1 MYYLIE
7 DDYLLKNIILFGI
20 SDIRKEFGSE
30 PVYNK
35 KILKTNL
42 KSYGDETSDFHNKE
56 TPKAS
61 SNHTSVA
68 VMTIDSIL

>member
-7 DDYLLKNIILFGI
+7 DDYLLRNIILFGI

-35 KILKTNL
+35 KILKTKL
-42 KSYGDETSDFHNKE
+42 KSYVDETSDFHNKE
-56 TPKAS
+56 IPKAS

>member
-20 SDIRKEFGSE
+20 SDIRKE
-30 PVYNK
+30 
-35 KILKTNL
+35 
-42 KSYGDETSDFHNKE
+42 SYGDETSDFHNKE
-56 TPKAS
+56 IPKAS